1 LSPTRSGGAQ
11 EENGTLA
18 WPGGVDLAPETL
30 YERIH
35 TGTWP
40 DRDVADAVMIH
51 DGQLAFARV
60 YQGRA
65 REVIEMLEQS
75 VSAYVDIDAVARGT
89 RVRE

>member
-1 LSPTRSGGAQ
+1 VAR
-11 EENGTLA
+11 
-18 WPGGVDLAPETL
+18 PG
-30 YERIH
+30 
-35 TGTWP
+35 
-40 DRDVADAVMIH
+40 VADAVMIH